1 MHNVHVF
8 FTAVRQY
15 MESVGEGHHEDQ
27 QRAFFRLHVGEL
39 GKVLPICWAYA
50 KSRMDEGPAVKLE
63 ALVEVNDIVLVCI
76 LFYYLSSLLPSAS
89 FQPFCF

>member
-1 MHNVHVF
+1 
-8 FTAVRQY
+8 

-27 QRAFFRLHVGEL
+27 QRAFFRLRVGEL

-63 ALVEVNDIVLVCI
+63 ALTETNDIFLVCI
-76 LFYYLSSLLPSAS
+76 LISLRPLFYFI
-89 FQPFCF
+89 FQPFCSDPFEL